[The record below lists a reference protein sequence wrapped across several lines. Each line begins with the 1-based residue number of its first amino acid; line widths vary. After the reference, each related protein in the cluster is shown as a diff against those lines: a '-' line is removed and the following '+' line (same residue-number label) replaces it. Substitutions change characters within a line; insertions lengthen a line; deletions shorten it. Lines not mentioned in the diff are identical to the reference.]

1 MNATWRCTLAATAL
15 IALALGSRSAFGLFV
30 SPINTATG
38 IGLAGISLAV
48 AIGQLVQGVAQ
59 PVVGVLAD
67 RYGAARV
74 IALGLALF
82 AVGNA
87 ATIVSGDALAFGTA
101 VVFTAAAATAMS
113 SIAVLLAEVGR
124 RVPPARQALAIGIVG
139 AGGSLGQMLLGPGTQ
154 AVIDAAGWQA
164 ALWST
169 AGLALLA
176 LPLALVFRRGAGVP
190 AAAQAAAGGDGP
202 DRSEALAAREDGTR
216 HVARRERHPGV
227 AGALRSRDFW
237 LIGAGFA
244 ACGMHIAFLN
254 LHMPGVIDGCGL
266 PAGLSGV
273 WLAVL
278 GAANIAGA
286 LGIGMVLRRHA
297 PAAALLVLHGLRGA
311 AIAAFLLLPTT
322 PLALLAFAVAMGL
335 TYMAILPPTTMLVQ
349 RVFGPARF
357 ASIFGC
363 IMLLHQAGCFVG
375 VWLGGL
381 AGEWNDPAAGY
392 RAFWVVD
399 VALSLLAAAAH
410 LPFLLGRRRPLAAR
424 PGARPAP
431 RSAGGV
437 RPALAA

>member
-1 MNATWRCTLAATAL
+1 RRRLVHADRREPLQPGAAGRHPPPVPEGVPLAVHRLGFAGAALRQGARHPPRRGPAAAHRRRARAVRLRRPAPSRRARAPRRLKEATRMNATWRCTLAATAL

-74 IALGLALF
+74 IALGLVLF

-139 AGGSLGQMLLGPGTQ
+139 AGGSLGQWLAGPGTQ

-216 HVARRERHPGV
+216 HAARRERHPGV

-266 PAGLSGV
+266 PAG
-273 WLAVL
+273 
-278 GAANIAGA
+278 
-286 LGIGMVLRRHA
+286 
-297 PAAALLVLHGLRGA
+297 
-311 AIAAFLLLPTT
+311 
-322 PLALLAFAVAMGL
+322 
-335 TYMAILPPTTMLVQ
+335 
-349 RVFGPARF
+349 
-357 ASIFGC
+357 
-363 IMLLHQAGCFVG
+363 
-375 VWLGGL
+375 
-381 AGEWNDPAAGY
+381 
-392 RAFWVVD
+392 
-399 VALSLLAAAAH
+399 
-410 LPFLLGRRRPLAAR
+410 
-424 PGARPAP
+424 
-431 RSAGGV
+431 
-437 RPALAA
+437 